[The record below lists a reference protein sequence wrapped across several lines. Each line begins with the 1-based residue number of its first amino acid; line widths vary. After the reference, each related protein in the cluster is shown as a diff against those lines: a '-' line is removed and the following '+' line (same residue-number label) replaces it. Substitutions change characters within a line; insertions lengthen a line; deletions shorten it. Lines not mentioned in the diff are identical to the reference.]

1 MTGERSGEEGAG
13 TKKAAPDTTNSETAK
28 VTASRKRKRLF
39 KRYQASHLVGRFSR
53 LLVFSFGTGQIQV
66 RQPVAIKGY
75 EKLGQVIRSYR
86 RRSTSRIPVKMRRM
100 IETLFRVLIG
110 KKGWVRGT
118 SPSPSF

>member
-1 MTGERSGEEGAG
+1 MTGEGDGEKREG
-13 TKKAAPDTTNSETAK
+13 TKKSVPDTTNSETAK

-86 RRSTSRIPVKMRRM
+86 TQFNFPNPRQNEEDARNAIQGS
-100 IETLFRVLIG
+100 
-110 KKGWVRGT
+110 
-118 SPSPSF
+118 